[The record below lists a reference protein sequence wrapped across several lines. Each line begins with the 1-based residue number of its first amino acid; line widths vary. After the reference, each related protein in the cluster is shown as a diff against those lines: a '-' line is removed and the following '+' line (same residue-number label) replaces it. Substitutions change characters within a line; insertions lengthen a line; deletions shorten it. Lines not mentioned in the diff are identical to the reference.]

1 MSSGSWESSTWRFL
15 KATRGSKGDL
25 LMVMKGI
32 ASVSTALFQ
41 TGNVCLNVQPRN
53 VAKCCMCEEIVVLS
67 YDRDG

>member
-1 MSSGSWESSTWRFL
+1 
-15 KATRGSKGDL
+15 
-25 LMVMKGI
+25 MVMKGI